1 MRSWLHSRPMTQ
13 LLFIRCDASETFGVA
28 PAAVEAAGATV
39 RVWDAIDASE
49 PVPTLDGADGLVVFG
64 STFNVEH
71 ADEQPFI
78 KAAADLM
85 REAIER
91 RVPVLGAC
99 FGAQLLAWALD
110 AEVGKGPVREIGFEP
125 IHPTA
130 AAVHDPLFSHLADGD
145 MAFQWHMDTFALPDG
160 AELLA
165 TGVLVENQAFR
176 YGDLAW
182 GAQFHLEV
190 DDAELAAWLEEFAR
204 YGDLESEWGKSTEAV
219 LEEKERHMA
228 AHEERG
234 REIFTRFTLLA
245 AGS

>member
-1 MRSWLHSRPMTQ
+1 MTR
-13 LLFIRCDASETFGVA
+13 LLFVRCDASETFGVA
-28 PAAVEAAGATV
+28 PAAVEAAGAAV
-39 RVWDAIDASE
+39 RVWNAIDPSE
-49 PVPTLDGADGLVVFG
+49 PVPTLDGVDGLVVFG

-71 ADEQPFI
+71 VDEQPFI

-85 REAIER
+85 REAIDQP
-91 RVPVLGAC
+91 VPVLGAC

-110 AEVGKGPVREIGFEP
+110 AEVRKGPVREIGFEP

-165 TGVLVENQAFR
+165 TGALVENQAFR